1 MLCEHRLN
9 FKHKENKNDLKQMFQ
24 CKIACTAVSAH
35 NVHEARYAG
44 RTQEGGT
51 GTICFGKAT
60 GYITKTGRDKEGLG
74 RWSWVKLGG
83 ANGHSTRIISAYNP
97 CKNKNINSGTTYQQ
111 QQRYFI
117 TKKKYLTCPTKLFR
131 KQLITNMI
139 EWRKEGD
146 KLILFMDH
154 NKHITKGAL
163 GQSLADKDGLDM
175 REAVIQH
182 TGMHPG
188 TTYFRGSKPIVGFWV
203 TNDINVSKASVMPF
217 GYGVG
222 DHRAFIIDIPIESLV
237 GHSPVKIT
245 WPAGRRL
252 NSKLPGC
259 SKAYNASLEKNITK
273 HRLLEYLHEAHTGNY
288 SEAE

>member
-1 MLCEHRLN
+1 MGENCNGLNNKIGGNGKIGKILAIKEDLNINCMMLCEHRLN

-24 CKIACTAVSAH
+24 RKIVCTAVSAH
-35 NVHEARYAG
+35 NVHKARYTG
-44 RTQEGGT
+44 RMQEGGT

-60 GYITKTGRDKEGLG
+60 GYITKTGRDEEGLG
-74 RWSWVKLGG
+74 RWSWVKPSG

-117 TKKKYLTCPTKLFR
+117 TKKKDLTCPIKLFW
-131 KQLITNMI
+131 KQLIMKMI

-146 KLILFMDH
+146 KLVLFMDH

-182 TGMHPG
+182 TGTHPG
-188 TTYFRGSKPIVGFWV
+188 ATYFRGSKPI
-203 TNDINVSKASVMPF
+203 D
-217 GYGVG
+217 
-222 DHRAFIIDIPIESLV
+222 
-237 GHSPVKIT
+237 
-245 WPAGRRL
+245 
-252 NSKLPGC
+252 
-259 SKAYNASLEKNITK
+259 
-273 HRLLEYLHEAHTGNY
+273 
-288 SEAE
+288 